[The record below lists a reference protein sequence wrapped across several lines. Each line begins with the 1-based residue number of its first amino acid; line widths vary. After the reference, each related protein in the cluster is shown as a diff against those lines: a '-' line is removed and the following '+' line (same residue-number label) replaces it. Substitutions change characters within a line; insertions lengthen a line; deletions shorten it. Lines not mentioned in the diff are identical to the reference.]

1 MGLRDLN
8 EVKRTPLQCG
18 ICSGKTLQSLICYL
32 HFSSQSYLRCYLHL
46 ITKMVTLA
54 EGYGRQWWLPQVKTN
69 AVGVL
74 EMYVS

>member
-1 MGLRDLN
+1 VGYALERPF
-8 EVKRTPLQCG
+8 RASYA
-18 ICSGKTLQSLICYL
+18 ICTSAL
-32 HFSSQSYLRCYLHL
+32 L

-74 EMYVS
+74 EMYVSWLIFATEG